1 MGAVGRTRP
10 VPDPYQFE
18 LFGLISETISTPLPP
33 EPSLAST
40 RRGPRHKPQGL
51 VYDLQNCFDVIN
63 DVMFKCELRQPVI
76 RWSRNRWRYTLGL
89 CDVEKRVI
97 TINSALDDARIPEMV
112 VAGVMHHEMLHL
124 YFGITEGPTGGRRF
138 HTPEFRA
145 AERLFPGYKTV
156 EEWLRDN
163 WPLRGRPARKPR
175 PSTGGFLSYLAMMHG
190 GTRVGAETE

>member
-1 MGAVGRTRP
+1 MGTVGHSRP
-10 VPDPYQFE
+10 IPDPNQFE
-18 LFGLISETISTPLPP
+18 LFSVAAERVVAPSAPITI
-33 EPSLAST
+33 AKT
-40 RRGPRHKPQGL
+40 RRGPRHQPQGM
-51 VYDLQNCFDVIN
+51 VYDLQHCFDVIN
-63 DVMFKCELRQPVI
+63 EVMFKQELRQPVL

-97 TINSALDDARIPEMV
+97 TMNTALDDARIPEMV

-124 YFGITEGPTGGRRF
+124 YFGITEGPNGGRRF

-145 AERLFPGYKTV
+145 AERLFPAYTTV

-175 PSTGGFLSYLAMMHG
+175 PVSGGFLSYLAMMHG
-190 GTRVGAETE
+190 GVAVEPQA

>member
-1 MGAVGRTRP
+1 MGVVGRTRP
-10 VPDPYQFE
+10 VPDPHQFE
-18 LFGLISETISTPLPP
+18 LFGLVAEPVIPAAEP
-33 EPSLAST
+33 EPTQFTS
-40 RRGPRHKPQGL
+40 RRGPKHKPQGL
-51 VYDLQNCFDVIN
+51 VYDLQSCFDVIN
-63 DVMFKCELRQPVI
+63 EVMFKRELRQPVI

-124 YFGITEGPTGGRRF
+124 YFGITEGPNGGRRF

-145 AERLFPGYKTV
+145 AERLFPAYVTV
-156 EEWLRDN
+156 EDWLRDN

-175 PSTGGFLSYLAMMHG
+175 PSTGGFLSYLSMMHG
-190 GTRVGAETE
+190 GVSTAAAE

>member
-1 MGAVGRTRP
+1 VGTVGRSRP
-10 VPDPYQFE
+10 IPDPSQFE
-18 LFGLISETISTPLPP
+18 LFSVAAEPAKSLSQSASHP
-33 EPSLAST
+33 ERV
-40 RRGPRHKPQGL
+40 RRGPRHQPQGL
-51 VYDLQNCFDVIN
+51 VYDLQSCFDIIN
-63 DVMFKCELRQPVI
+63 DVMFKRELLQPVI

-97 TINSALDDARIPEMV
+97 TLNTSLDDARIPEMV

-124 YFGITEGPTGGRRF
+124 YFGITEGPNGGRRF

-145 AERLFPGYKTV
+145 AERLFPAYVTV

-175 PSTGGFLSYLAMMHG
+175 PVTGGFLSYLAMMHG
-190 GTRVGAETE
+190 ATPEPQPQP